1 MAIKEFDGVTLKT
14 IRDPSQQRL
23 FDPFE
28 GVIGATGRKHIAEGW
43 QSIFRDVILETMPV
57 ERIGKDLSD
66 DSGRRSVELHAIIG
80 LLLIRDFKGWTVPET
95 HEALL
100 FHTDIQYALNLE
112 PGADTTQ
119 RTIERYL
126 ARLQKDK
133 TICEEIFASVTD
145 TLLRSMEVKIKKQR
159 LDSTHVLSDMSNIGR
174 ARMIGL
180 ALKRFFAK
188 IEKQDASLLK
198 RFDEDLLKRYRKQS
212 DAQVFGDVRSTEKRQ
227 VALKQAAQ
235 DLLQVITSLGEVKPV
250 CDWPQYAQ
258 LKLIFDQQCE
268 LREQFVE
275 VRKKTGGNV
284 IQNTS
289 DPDATYCGNK
299 GPGYQVQICETFNEQ
314 GDPNFIT
321 SAEVE
326 TAVDSDADAV
336 TKVVEDLND
345 RELLPDELLADAGYG
360 SDANV
365 ELAKEKGVELVA
377 PVPGGK
383 KYDAQEVGYD
393 QFELNEDKE
402 VVACP
407 AGHAPISTHY
417 NEQRDSVY
425 AKMDPSV
432 CQGCPLLENCKVQRN
447 KKTGKPNGRIQYRGD
462 APRAA
467 QRRRHEQSDE
477 FRNRYRWRAGI
488 EATNSCLKRA
498 MGLGRLRVRSM
509 AAVKTAILLK
519 LTGWNLMRAV
529 ALRRCRKNEAKLAI
543 ENNN

>member
-1 MAIKEFDGVTLKT
+1 MVVIEINGATLKT
-14 IRDPSQQRL
+14 IRNPSQQRL

-43 QSIFRDVILETMPV
+43 QSLFRDVILETMPV
-57 ERIGKDLSD
+57 EKISKDLSD
-66 DSGRRSVELHAIIG
+66 DSGRPTVELHAIIG

-100 FHTDIQYALNLE
+100 FRTDIQYALNLE

-126 ARLQKDK
+126 ARLQKDE
-133 TICEEIFASVTD
+133 TICETIFATVTD
-145 TLLRSMEVKIKKQR
+145 TLLRSMEVKVKKQR

-188 IEKQDASLLK
+188 LAKHDASLLK
-198 RFDEDLLKRYRKQS
+198 SFDQDLLKRYQKQS
-212 DAQVFGDVRSTEKRQ
+212 DSQVFGDARTFEKRQ
-227 VALKQAAQ
+227 VALQQAAE
-235 DLLQVITSLGEVKPV
+235 DLQAVITSLQKVEPV

-258 LKLIFDQQCE
+258 LKLIFSQQCE

-275 VRKKTGGNV
+275 VRKKTGGKV

-299 GPGYQVQICETFNEQ
+299 GPGYQVQLCETFNEQ

-336 TKVVEDLND
+336 TKVVEDLKD
-345 RELLPDELLADAGYG
+345 RKILPDELLADTGYG

-365 ELAKEKGVELVA
+365 ELAKEEGVELVA

-383 KYDAQEVGYD
+383 KYDADEIGFD
-393 QFELNEDKE
+393 QFKLNESKE
-402 VVACP
+402 VVVCP
-407 AGHAPISTHY
+407 AGHTPKSTNY
-417 NEQRDSVY
+417 NAKHDSIW
-425 AKMDPSV
+425 AQMDRSD
-432 CQGCPLLENCKVQRN
+432 CQGCPLLENCKVQRD
-447 KKTGKPNGRIQYRGD
+447 KKTGEPNGRIQFNGD

-467 QRRRHEQSDE
+467 QRRRHEQTDE
-477 FRNRYRWRAGI
+477 FRERYRWRAGI

-498 MGLGRLRVRSM
+498 TGLGRLRVRSM

-529 ALRRCRKNEAKLAI
+529 AMRSRKEAQAKLAI
-543 ENNN
+543 NANS

>member
-1 MAIKEFDGVTLKT
+1 
-14 IRDPSQQRL
+14 
-23 FDPFE
+23 
-28 GVIGATGRKHIAEGW
+28 
-43 QSIFRDVILETMPV
+43 MPV
-57 ERIGKDLSD
+57 EKISKDMSD
-66 DSGRRSVELHAIIG
+66 DSGRPTVELHAIVG
-80 LLLIRDFKGWTVPET
+80 LLLIREFKGWTVPET

-100 FHTDIQYALNLE
+100 FRTDIQYALNLE
-112 PGADTTQ
+112 PGTDTTQ

-126 ARLQKDK
+126 ARLQKDE
-133 TICEEIFASVTD
+133 TISEALFASVTD
-145 TLLRSMEVKIKKQR
+145 TLLRSMEVKVKKQR

-188 IEKQDASLLK
+188 IEKHDASLLK
-198 RFDEDLLKRYRKQS
+198 RFDENLLKRYRKQS
-212 DAQVFGDVRSTEKRQ
+212 DAQVFGDVRTTEKRQ
-227 VALKQAAQ
+227 VALQQAAE
-235 DLLQVITSLGEVKPV
+235 DLQEVISSFEKLKPV
-250 CDWPQYAQ
+250 CDWSQYAQ
-258 LKLIFDQQCE
+258 LELIFDQQCE
-268 LREQFVE
+268 LREQFAK

-289 DPDATYCGNK
+289 DPEATYCGNK

-326 TAVDSDADAV
+326 TAVQSDADAV
-336 TKVVEDLND
+336 DKIVEDLKNRD
-345 RELLPDELLADAGYG
+345 VLPDELLADAGYG

-383 KYDAQEVGYD
+383 KYDAQEVGFD
-393 QFELNEDKE
+393 QFKLNEDKE

-407 AGHAPISTHY
+407 AGHAPKSTRY

-425 AKMDPSV
+425 AKMDADV

-447 KKTGKPNGRIQYRGD
+447 KKTGQPNGRIQFRGD

-467 QRRRHEQSDE
+467 QRRRHEQSEE

-488 EATNSCLKRA
+488 EATNSCLKRVT
-498 MGLGRLRVRSM
+498 GLGRLRVRGM
-509 AAVKTAILLK
+509 AAVKASILLK
-519 LTGWNLMRAV
+519 LAGWNVMRAV
-529 ALRRCRKNEAKLAI
+529 AMRRCRKTQAELAV